1 MHRAAG
7 IAHRVRV
14 LTADKRL
21 LFLLCQIFHNPLYRR
36 VHLAFHI
43 AASVVASVVIDSLVV
58 NQAVGIQLSELLGHL
73 INHAS
78 TVRLIAAGPDQDR
91 RMVLIA
97 LVTGI
102 HAIEHSRFPL
112 RIVSRHN
119 RLRIRDLTHRRC
131 IPASMG
137 LHIILRDHVESV
149 DVAELIQSD
158 IVRIMAGTDGIDIVP
173 LHGHDVGERLLHA
186 HHTSGQGTE
195 FVAVDALKHNP
206 LSV

>member
-1 MHRAAG
+1 M
-7 IAHRVRV
+7 RV

-36 VHLAFHI
+36 VHLALHI
-43 AASVVASVVIDSLVV
+43 AASIVTSVVVDSLIV
-58 NQAVGIQLSELLGHL
+58 NQAVGIQLSEFLGHL

-102 HAIEHSRFPL
+102 HAVEHSRLPL
-112 RIVSRHN
+112 RIIPRHN
-119 RLRIRDLTHRRC
+119 RLRIRDLPHCRC
-131 IPASMG
+131 IPASVG
-137 LHIILRDHVESV
+137 LHIILCNHVESV
-149 DVAELIQSD
+149 DVAELIQPD

-173 LHGHDVGERLLHA
+173 LHGHDIGECLLHA
-186 HHTSGQGTE
+186 HRTSGQGTE
-195 FVAVDALKHNP
+195 FVAVHALKHNP